1 MSRCIAFL
9 LVLLAGHVASEESVV
24 TPAQK
29 IIQLLNNMKLKG
41 QNEMN
46 EEKIQFGKYNEW
58 CKITLASKQQDID
71 EGAEQIS
78 VSNAEIKK
86 SSADASRLQSE
97 IGDHEAELSKAND
110 AKAKATEERRMER
123 EEFDKIFLDY
133 SESVDA
139 LSRAIKVLK
148 AQNYKR
154 EQALEKAKANESE
167 SLIQT
172 TSEST
177 EMGARASALLELMA
191 VSDVS
196 KKSKAVADF
205 LALVQKPGV
214 AKAYKFQSNGV
225 IEMLSKLLDEFVAEK
240 KAVEDAEW
248 KKKTAFEMLAQ
259 SLQIQI
265 DALTNEIA
273 KKNEFKSK
281 ALARKAAAEDT
292 LGEATDTKAAD
303 EKYHKDLDTECST
316 KSREFAER
324 QKLRGEEIEAITKAT
339 EILSADTV
347 AGAAERNL
355 PHDEV
360 STALAFLRSE
370 SQQKSTSR
378 DFTPVLELLKQRAG
392 KIHSSAL
399 TQLLHRVQAK
409 SKASPAA
416 NLGALKMI
424 GDMLQDLLTKLQ
436 TQAEEDTTKKRWCD
450 DEVEQNTLT
459 RSAKTENV
467 DTLNA
472 EIDGLTTSIAQLT
485 EHTAQLTTEVGS
497 LNTAMADATKLRKA
511 DKAANTKTI
520 QESNDATTALNKA
533 LDVLNKFYEK
543 AGDAEALVQV
553 SVQHAQK
560 PAIFDSTYNGMQG
573 ENGGVI
579 GMLQVL
585 LSDFERLVA
594 ETEVNE
600 ETQLNEYRDFME
612 DSKVDVSKKTA
623 TIQHN
628 EKKKTEQGDALAHRK
643 ADLDGNQKELSAAET
658 YWSSLKDKCLNTDA
672 DYNTSVERRNEEIQA
687 LQDALDMLENL

>member
-1 MSRCIAFL
+1 MMKCLF
-9 LVLLAGHVASEESVV
+9 VLLLLAVPVASEDAAV

-29 IIQLLNNMKLKG
+29 IVQLLDAMKLKG

-71 EGAEQIS
+71 EGAEQIA

-97 IGDHEAELSKAND
+97 IGDHEAALSKATEEKN
-110 AKAKATEERRMER
+110 KATEERRMER

-133 SESVDA
+133 TESVDA

-154 EQALEKAKANESE
+154 EQAAEKAAANESS
-167 SLIQT
+167 SLLQT
-172 TSEST
+172 TTESEAL
-177 EMGARASALLELMA
+177 GARASKLLELMGG
-191 VSDVS
+191 SDVS

-225 IEMLSKLLDEFVAEK
+225 IEMLSKLLDEFLVEK

-248 KKKTAFEMLAQ
+248 KRKTAFEMLAQ

-265 DALTNEIA
+265 DGLTNEIA

-281 ALARKAAAEDT
+281 ALARKAEAEDT
-292 LGEATDTKAAD
+292 LSEATDTKAAD
-303 EKYHKDLDTECST
+303 EKYHKDLDNECSV
-316 KSREFAER
+316 KSREFGER
-324 QKLRGEEIEAITKAT
+324 QKLRAEEIEAIEKAT
-339 EILSADTV
+339 EILASDTV

-370 SQQKSTSR
+370 TKQKTESH
-378 DFTPVLELLKQRAG
+378 DVTPVMELIRQRAS
-392 KIHSSAL
+392 KLHSTAL

-450 DEVEQNTLT
+450 NELEANTQT
-459 RSAKTENV
+459 RAAKTENV

-485 EHTAQLTTEVGS
+485 EHTAQLTTEVGN
-497 LNTAMADATKLRKA
+497 LEAAMAEATTLRKN

-520 QESNDATTALNKA
+520 KESNDATTALNKA

-553 SVQHAQK
+553 GVKHAQK

-585 LSDFERLVA
+585 LSDFERLIA

-600 ETQLNEYRDFME
+600 ETALNEYRDFME
-612 DSKVDVSKKTA
+612 DSKVDSSKKKA
-623 TIQHN
+623 TIEHN

-643 ADLDGNQKELSAAET
+643 ADLNGNQKELAAADT
-658 YWSSLKDKCLNTDA
+658 YYGTLKDKCLNTDA
-672 DYNTSVERRNEEIQA
+672 DYNTSVERRNEEITA
-687 LQDALDMLENL
+687 LRDALDMLENL